1 MSFGNFHIDF
11 VGLGQVLLAVAA
23 VIAAWRGR
31 NSAKEKAENAK
42 QDQNAGT

>member
-11 VGLGQVLLAVAA
+11 VGLGQALLAVAA

-42 QDQNAGT
+42 REQDAGT